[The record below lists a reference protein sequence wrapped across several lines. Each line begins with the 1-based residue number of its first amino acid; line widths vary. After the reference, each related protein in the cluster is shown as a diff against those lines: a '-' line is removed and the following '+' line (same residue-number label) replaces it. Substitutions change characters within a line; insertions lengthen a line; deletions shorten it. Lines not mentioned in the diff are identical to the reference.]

1 VTAQAR
7 AHLAEAGVWWAALH
21 RQMMRSLWTSGHRT
35 EGARRLAACVAVDLA
50 LALIALFVVGMI
62 VSPVLGI

>member
-1 VTAQAR
+1 VTVQAR

-21 RQMMRSLWTSGHRT
+21 RQMMRSLLTAGHRGV
-35 EGARRLAACVAVDLA
+35 GARRLAACVAVDLA
-50 LALIALFVVGMI
+50 LALAALFVVGMI